1 MAGEFGLD
9 IYNVSLSSGV
19 DNYKLADLV
28 SQIPERA
35 LLLMEDIDAVF
46 VDPGVNRDQ
55 QKNQSDNNERSFG
68 NKGGYVLSPFIY
80 VFLI

>member
-1 MAGEFGLD
+1 MISLSRAGLD
-9 IYNVSLSSGV
+9 DTTLQEMISFL
-19 DNYKLADLV
+19 
-28 SQIPERA
+28 PERCIA
-35 LLLMEDIDAVF
+35 LMEDIDAVF